1 MNVTEMLQKQF
12 QESAEKLQN
21 IQKGTKIKKNLYYL
35 LIIHLMSRSH
45 IIVCIV
51 QCPLVI
57 GYGNTTDN
65 YK

>member
-35 LIIHLMSRSH
+35 LIIHLMSSFH